1 MLKKYCS
8 LYLIRLYK
16 TFTNIYNKWI
26 FINYTFVSPAS
37 ESRRPVTLIWVK
49 HQKEDY
55 TYIDFV
61 RMNIRVSIYFL

>member
-1 MLKKYCS
+1 MDLHK
-8 LYLIRLYK
+8 
-16 TFTNIYNKWI
+16 
-26 FINYTFVSPAS
+26 YTFVSPAS

-61 RMNIRVSIYFL
+61 RMNIRVSIYFYKACFFESVFILTILYV